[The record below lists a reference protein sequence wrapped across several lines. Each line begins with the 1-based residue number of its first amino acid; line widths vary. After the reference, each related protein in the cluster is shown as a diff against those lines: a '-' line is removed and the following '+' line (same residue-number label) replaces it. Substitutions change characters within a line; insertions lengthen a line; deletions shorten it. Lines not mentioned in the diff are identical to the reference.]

1 LAGSISLGF
10 FLGFAG
16 PLGKIL
22 GLPIDI
28 RHITISAGNVAIG
41 LNDLKQTM
49 PTSYLITVILGV
61 LLIGAIN
68 FLVSFSLAF
77 IVALKSR
84 GIKLKAYP
92 ELIGILWQ
100 YFKQHPSL
108 FFFPPA
114 NKLP

>member
-1 LAGSISLGF
+1 MEKRINKLAHIIRNNTGTLAGSISLGF

-84 GIKLKAYP
+84 GITRALT
-92 ELIGILWQ
+92 WQ
-100 YFKQHPSL
+100 L
-108 FFFPPA
+108 
-114 NKLP
+114 LR